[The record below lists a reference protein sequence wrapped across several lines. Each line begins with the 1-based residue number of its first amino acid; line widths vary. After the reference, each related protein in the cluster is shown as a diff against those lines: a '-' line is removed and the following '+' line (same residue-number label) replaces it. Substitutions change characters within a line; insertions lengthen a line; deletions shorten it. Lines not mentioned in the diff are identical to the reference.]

1 VFICLD
7 LRRPVKNEDVE
18 DTVDVEMDEREL
30 GRSLSFT
37 HLFLKFLQPFGQP

>member
-1 VFICLD
+1 
-7 LRRPVKNEDVE
+7 
-18 DTVDVEMDEREL
+18 MDEREL